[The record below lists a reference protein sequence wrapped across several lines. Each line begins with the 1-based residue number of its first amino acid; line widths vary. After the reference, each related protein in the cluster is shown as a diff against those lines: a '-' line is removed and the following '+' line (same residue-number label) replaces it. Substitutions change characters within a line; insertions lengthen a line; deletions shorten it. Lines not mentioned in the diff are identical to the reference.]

1 MNEYKIPTDDPKFIP
16 VNNELYEY
24 IAKPS
29 PTKPLPTKRPMSPE
43 LQSCV
48 RAITKHGIELFNAL
62 VFCLAEKE
70 FSGKMP
76 QDKAEASEKS
86 GKKDGRGRREHR
98 DDRQRTTLRPLR
110 TPVHHVDEPER
121 EEVNSIYDRVLL
133 TIISPIG
140 LW

>member
-1 MNEYKIPTDDPKFIP
+1 MNEYKIPTDDPKFIA

-24 IAKPS
+24 IA
-29 PTKPLPTKRPMSPE
+29 KPLPTKRPMSPE

-48 RAITKHGIELFNAL
+48 RAIAKHGIDFFNAL
-62 VFCLAEKE
+62 VYCLAEKE
-70 FSGKMP
+70 FAGKMP
-76 QDKAEASEKS
+76 QDKAEATEKS

-98 DDRQRTTLRPLR
+98 DDRQRTTLKPLR
-110 TPVHHVDEPER
+110 TSLHHVDEPEPER